1 MKLFK
6 KQSFQERSSDILG
19 VFNSTI
25 TSLSSLV
32 EEIQNESIEKST
44 MIENLTK
51 EKAELDKL
59 ADGNSKI
66 ISKIHVRNNRPVNFC
81 CKIFKFCL
89 SLFKINR

>member
-1 MKLFK
+1 MRLFK

-51 EKAELDKL
+51 EKIELDKMMY
-59 ADGNSKI
+59 DNNKI
-66 ISKIHVRNNRPVNFC
+66 ISKIQNLI
-81 CKIFKFCL
+81 K
-89 SLFKINR
+89 